1 MNANTSEKI
10 PLLSLRCAIAHP
22 LSSVVVTRV
31 EVPYVAL
38 IPVYNRVVKQLLQT
52 EYSSGNDLGILNRIY
67 LLV

>member
-31 EVPYVAL
+31 EIPYVAL
-38 IPVYNRVVKQLLQT
+38 IPVYNRVVQKLCDYVSRSQ
-52 EYSSGNDLGILNRIY
+52 I
-67 LLV
+67 